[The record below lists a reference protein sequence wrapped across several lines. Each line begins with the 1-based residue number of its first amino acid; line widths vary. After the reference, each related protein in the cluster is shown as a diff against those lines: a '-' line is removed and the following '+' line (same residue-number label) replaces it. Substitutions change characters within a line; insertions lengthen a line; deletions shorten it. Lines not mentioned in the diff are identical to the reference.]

1 MRTSW
6 TVLPVDNRWTAAVLG
21 LPARTRRPLRSG
33 TSGEASHWS
42 TLGDSLFP
50 WEYPGST
57 LGVPFGVLIR
67 CSTGPLSVPDF
78 PLPSTGC
85 LYSLPS
91 SVRISSKRPHER
103 RSALDRTRKCCIVGC
118 LHRRESSPARPDYA
132 PFKHKV
138 PILLAAAATPDD
150 GCRSHGRRTG
160 SRGRRCG
167 DTDLH
172 QGSAQLRTSLWHR
185 RPGSGRALGSTNSH
199 HAERGKQ
206 NARIRP

>member
-1 MRTSW
+1 MRPRESIVSTNAAKRRGDGANE
-6 TVLPVDNRWTAAVLG
+6 LDCTASTQPMDCCRTG
-21 LPARTRRPLRSG
+21 TTRRPGTRRPLRSG
-33 TSGEASHWS
+33 TASRWS

-138 PILLAAAATPDD
+138 PMLLAAAATPDD

-167 DTDLH
+167 
-172 QGSAQLRTSLWHR
+172 
-185 RPGSGRALGSTNSH
+185 
-199 HAERGKQ
+199 
-206 NARIRP
+206 